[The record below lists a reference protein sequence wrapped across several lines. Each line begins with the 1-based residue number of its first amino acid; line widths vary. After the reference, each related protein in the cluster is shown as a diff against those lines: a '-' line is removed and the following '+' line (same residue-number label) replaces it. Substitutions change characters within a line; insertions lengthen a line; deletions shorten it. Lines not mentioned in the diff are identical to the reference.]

1 MNVKNCLMKV
11 YVIKGYIWNPSN
23 CECECDRSYDVGE
36 YLNYENCK
44 CRKKLADKLVKECT
58 ENIYEV
64 KIASKNEHK
73 NKSSSCILY
82 IVSFQILFIINTGIA
97 TDFVYCKYMN
107 RNKENVSEYDYVYQA
122 NEY

>member
-1 MNVKNCLMKV
+1 MQIIN
-11 YVIKGYIWNPSN
+11 
-23 CECECDRSYDVGE
+23 
-36 YLNYENCK
+36 NCK

-58 ENIYEV
+58 ENIDEV